1 MENLLIG
8 AGAGVFGVA
17 LLWLRYGRSSS
28 VKAPLSDF
36 QRKQNFIRDVCDGN
50 LKKANALPTEKM
62 ELDKTLSYEQ
72 AVDLVY
78 ADMLELTSEERAAVL
93 RHGERRQ
100 KKR

>member
-1 MENLLIG
+1 MESILIG

-17 LLWLRYGRSSS
+17 LLWLRYGKSPSME
-28 VKAPLSDF
+28 APLSDF

-50 LKKANALPTEKM
+50 LKKANALLTEKM
-62 ELDKTLSYEQ
+62 QLDQTLSYEQ

-93 RHGERRQ
+93 KHGERRQ